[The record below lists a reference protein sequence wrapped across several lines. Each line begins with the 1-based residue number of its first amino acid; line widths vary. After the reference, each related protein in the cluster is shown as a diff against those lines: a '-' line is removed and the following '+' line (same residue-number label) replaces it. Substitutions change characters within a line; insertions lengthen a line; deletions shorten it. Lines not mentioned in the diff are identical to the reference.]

1 MKQVLILAAVIVV
14 ITLWVLP
21 TGLMAQSEGEAPGVQ
36 GGRCYFQ
43 ASEDVYLQIYSR
55 SEGIERQIIWQGH
68 LSAGETKAYNSPDG
82 QVGYGTTDNLQDPWD
97 ESETE
102 CMDGEAIDIP

>member
-1 MKQVLILAAVIVV
+1 MKRVLTLTAVMVV
-14 ITLWVLP
+14 VTLWVLP
-21 TGLMAQSEGEAPGVQ
+21 TGPMAQEGGQ
-36 GGRCYFQ
+36 CYFQ

-55 SEGIERQIIWQGH
+55 SEGIERNIIWQGH